1 LDVVLGRERFLVDR
15 QGERVTAEEDDRYR
29 LLVESITDYAI
40 YMLDTD
46 GRITSW
52 NPGARRSKGYETQ
65 EILGRHFSTFYT
77 EEDRTAGLPAKA
89 LRTAA
94 EEGRFENEGWRLRKD
109 GSRFRAHVIVDPIRS
124 PSGELIGFA
133 KITRDLTERQ
143 AAQERIRQSEE
154 QFRLLVQSVTDYAI
168 FMLDRSGRI
177 SSWNAGAQRIKGYRA
192 DEIIGEHFS
201 RFYTEED
208 RAAGLPS
215 EALRIAE
222 FEGRFER
229 EGWRL
234 RKDGD
239 RFWAHV
245 VIDPIRD
252 DAGEIIGFAKVT
264 RDITERT
271 EARRTLEQARESL
284 LQAQKLDAIGRL
296 TGGVAHDFNNLLMAI
311 LGSLEMVRKRLPHDK
326 RITPLINNA
335 IQGAERGAALTQRML
350 AFARKQELKMSAV
363 ELPAL
368 IRGMIGLLQTS
379 LGPSIRVEARFPRNL
394 PPLHTD
400 AHQLEAALLNL
411 AVNARDAMPAGGVI
425 EITAAVESISATPGG
440 LPAGDYV
447 RLSVTDSGEG
457 MDPETAARAAE
468 PFFTTKGVG
477 KGTGLGLSMV
487 QGLAAQSGGRMEIS
501 TRPGAGTTIH
511 LVLPVGEEVEERLV
525 FTGERRDEAELDVAP
540 LNILA
545 VDDDQL
551 VLMNTVAMLEDLG
564 HRVHAADSGDAALKI
579 LGREAIDLVLT
590 DFAMPAMTGIQ
601 LAAEVSALRPDTPI
615 ILATGY
621 AELPP
626 GDAAGL
632 PRLAKPFLL
641 ADLAR
646 AIGRASS
653 EVVAD

>member
-1 LDVVLGRERFLVDR
+1 
-15 QGERVTAEEDDRYR
+15 
-29 LLVESITDYAI
+29 
-40 YMLDTD
+40 
-46 GRITSW
+46 
-52 NPGARRSKGYETQ
+52 
-65 EILGRHFSTFYT
+65 
-77 EEDRTAGLPAKA
+77 
-89 LRTAA
+89 
-94 EEGRFENEGWRLRKD
+94 
-109 GSRFRAHVIVDPIRS
+109 
-124 PSGELIGFA
+124 
-133 KITRDLTERQ
+133 
-143 AAQERIRQSEE
+143 
-154 QFRLLVQSVTDYAI
+154 
-168 FMLDRSGRI
+168 
-177 SSWNAGAQRIKGYRA
+177 
-192 DEIIGEHFS
+192 
-201 RFYTEED
+201 
-208 RAAGLPS
+208 
-215 EALRIAE
+215 
-222 FEGRFER
+222 
-229 EGWRL
+229 
-234 RKDGD
+234 
-239 RFWAHV
+239 
-245 VIDPIRD
+245 
-252 DAGEIIGFAKVT
+252 
-264 RDITERT
+264 
-271 EARRTLEQARESL
+271 
-284 LQAQKLDAIGRL
+284 
-296 TGGVAHDFNNLLMAI
+296 
-311 LGSLEMVRKRLPHDK
+311 
-326 RITPLINNA
+326 
-335 IQGAERGAALTQRML
+335 
-350 AFARKQELKMSAV
+350 
-363 ELPAL
+363 
-368 IRGMIGLLQTS
+368 
-379 LGPSIRVEARFPRNL
+379 
-394 PPLHTD
+394 
-400 AHQLEAALLNL
+400 
-411 AVNARDAMPAGGVI
+411 
-425 EITAAVESISATPGG
+425 
-440 LPAGDYV
+440 
-447 RLSVTDSGEG
+447 